1 MALIPSDVKTLA
13 SSSKKRKNE
22 VLEEE
27 EYIARLE
34 YLIERDY
41 FPHLSSLRNMLNY
54 LEEHDN
60 YDLYTLRQTYRKLFP
75 NLPSHNNKQEQE
87 EIESGEK
94 SGGGK
99 MTIAQ
104 FFNRYISEDNQS
116 FLTLQ
121 EKSIKQHRQKYH
133 WMYEA
138 LDLLE
143 DGSST
148 TSSSSLRRPGTL
160 MLYYIGNKVLTVKE
174 RENIDRILDGNVDD
188 DIDKRQNGLST
199 WAFRVRNQLMF
210 YPELRD
216 SQATCQMIPDASQ
229 HRPDRQSILP
239 IQNEKNSSVG
249 LITDFAFKAPSPRPP
264 RMNNNVSSSSEKIVQ
279 RANVHALGNEVLQ
292 EMDDYL
298 RGMAA
303 LSPLEMPHTPSS
315 VGSMDNA
322 MTMRAEIGNK
332 RYREVEMTPLAVPG
346 KGALASPLMTW
357 GAVAATPLLLSSSS
371 SSNRVPATPREYS
384 GNNEKSRA
392 ESAGV
397 AGPHFSMQPTRQRDK
412 IALALDAKFKKRRAS
427 YVTPLRSSGDIHS
440 QASVNS
446 AQTWR
451 RYSDD
456 GLVGRTG
463 NAIGATERRKLSD
476 LSLAA
481 QNLAKKINPQLAH
494 RQ

>member
-13 SSSKKRKNE
+13 SSSTKKRKNE

-41 FPHLSSLRNMLNY
+41 FPHLSSLRNMLHY

-60 YDLYTLRQTYRKLFP
+60 YDLHTLRQTYRKLFP
-75 NLPSHNNKQEQE
+75 NLPSHNKLEQDEIKNGQE
-87 EIESGEK
+87 S
-94 SGGGK
+94 GK

-121 EKSIKQHRQKYH
+121 EKSVKQHREKYH

-148 TSSSSLRRPGTL
+148 TSSSLRRPGML

-216 SQATCQMIPDASQ
+216 SQAICQMVPDSSQ
-229 HRPDRQSILP
+229 QRPDRQTILP
-239 IQNEKNSSVG
+239 IQNEMKKNVG

-264 RMNNNVSSSSEKIVQ
+264 RTSNNVSSSSEKIVQ

-298 RGMAA
+298 RGMATI
-303 LSPLEMPHTPSS
+303 SPLEMPHTPSS
-315 VGSMDNA
+315 VGSMDNVMA
-322 MTMRAEIGNK
+322 TRAEIGDK

-346 KGALASPLMTW
+346 KGVLASPLMTW

-371 SSNRVPATPREYS
+371 SSNRAPATPREHNS
-384 GNNEKSRA
+384 SNEKSRA
-392 ESAGV
+392 ESVGTV
-397 AGPHFSMQPTRQRDK
+397 GPHFSMQPTRQRDK

-427 YVTPLRSSGDIHS
+427 YATPLRASGDIHS

-446 AQTWR
+446 AKTWR

-463 NAIGATERRKLSD
+463 NAIGTTERRKLSD
-476 LSLAA
+476 LSPAA
-481 QNLAKKINPQLAH
+481 QNLAKKINPQFA
-494 RQ
+494 RGQ